1 MTPYLA
7 YQNLFQ
13 DASTVTAS
21 SEATGYDGENAYD
34 DRTYDFWKPSS
45 TGTNT
50 LTATFSAN
58 QSVNYFGVAAHDL
71 ADDDSSIKLE
81 YSTDGTTW
89 YDAVESWS
97 PADNRVIFRVF
108 DAIQADYW
116 RVSVTSTGYPSMGV
130 LSFGAVH
137 VLPVGMRTGFKPPHL
152 NRNSEYLNNV
162 SEGGQFLGRSL
173 LRSGNDGVIDLS
185 FLKADWV
192 QMAWPALAAVLE
204 TRPFFFCWD
213 YDRHSINLLSYSE
226 EIDNAAWIDIGTPVI
241 TPNADIAP
249 DGTLTADTIKDDDAA
264 SSELVYQAASSF
276 DVASAYTGLAYI
288 KKDSTPRASRFAG
301 LRLYFQ
307 GSTNEN
313 SYICLDT
320 STGEISDNGSLGS
333 PVVSV
338 SGEGDYW
345 RVSITESSADQSN
358 TAVYLRLYPSLGAS
372 ASWVHSVAAIGSC
385 APWGLELKEGST
397 PGIYVKTTD
406 GPASNE
412 AETVFAWTDG
422 KITNPSYSHS
432 QYMTAVIPIRCIHGL

>member
-13 DASTVTAS
+13 EASTVTAS
-21 SEATGYDGENAYD
+21 SEATGYDGANAYD
-34 DRTYDFWKPSS
+34 SRTYDFWRPSS

-50 LTATFSAN
+50 LTATFSSN

-97 PADNRVIFRVF
+97 PADNRIIFRKF
-108 DAIQADYW
+108 DPIQADYW

-152 NRNSEYLNNV
+152 NRNSEFLNNA

-185 FLKADWV
+185 FLKESWV
-192 QMAWPALAAVLE
+192 QMAWPALAQVLE
-204 TRPFFFCWD
+204 TKPFFFCWD

-226 EIDNAAWIDIGTPVI
+226 EIDNAAWVGSGSPVI
-241 TPNADIAP
+241 TANAGIAP
-249 DGTLTADTIKDDDAA
+249 DGALTADNINDNTATLSYVRQDLSSYSVEKTYCA
-264 SSELVYQAASSF
+264 S
-276 DVASAYTGLAYI
+276 AYI
-288 KKDSTPRASRFAG
+288 KKDSVPRATRFAAINFLVG
-301 LRLYFQ
+301 DSAFEHRIA
-307 GSTNEN
+307 N
-313 SYICLDT
+313 IDT
-320 STGEISDNGSLGS
+320 STGEINAVAPATDSTI
-333 PVVSV
+333 SV
-338 SGEGDYW
+338 TSEGDYW
-345 RVSITESSADQSN
+345 RVWSYGVSSDSAN
-358 TAVYLRLYPSLGAS
+358 TLGYMRIYPARGAS
-372 ASWVHSVAAIGSC
+372 SSWVAGSAATGDID
-385 APWGLELKEGST
+385 AWGFQINEGSA

-432 QYMTAVIPIRCIHGL
+432 QYMSLSIPIRCISGL